1 MHGVRQQQFVVDG
14 GSLIAPGE
22 EGSAGDVLVSADY
35 FRAMSIPIVKGRAF
49 TEHDNES
56 ATPVMV
62 VSQSFARRY
71 FQNGDAIG
79 RRVRLNEQGVL
90 SCCASPAPVDGVWRE
105 IVGVVGDITQANLDE
120 PPSVTM
126 YRPYLQIVEHDM
138 FFVTRVRSGV
148 DGPRT
153 AAAIQRELRAIDA
166 TKEWWPIRTME
177 RVIDES
183 ESIRL
188 RRFVLILLGIFAS
201 LALVLAGVGLY
212 GVMAYFVAERRRE
225 ISIRVALGATRAAI
239 LEQVL
244 LEAMRLVLVG
254 LAPRMPRRA
263 GAGAHGVEH
272 ALRHHRNRSTDVP
285 DGRDRTGR
293 GRLARQLS
301 PRAPGRPTGSC
312 RRTERQ
318 LT

>member
-1 MHGVRQQQFVVDG
+1 VAQLPDVPLAGAAVD
-14 GSLIAPGE
+14 AV
-22 EGSAGDVLVSADY
+22 AK
-35 FRAMSIPIVKGRAF
+35 MSIPIVKGRTF

-56 ATPVMV
+56 STPAMV

-71 FQNGDAIG
+71 FSNGDAIG
-79 RRVRLNEQGVL
+79 RRARLNEQGAL

-138 FFVTRVRSGV
+138 YFVTRVRSGV

-153 AAAIQRELRAIDA
+153 AAAIQRELRAIDT
-166 TKEWWPIRTME
+166 TKAWWPIRTME

-188 RRFVLILLGIFAS
+188 RRFVLILLGLFAS

-225 ISIRVALGATRAAI
+225 IGIRVALGATRAAI

-244 LEAMRLVLVG
+244 LEAMRLVLAG
-254 LAPRMPRRA
+254 LLLGCLAAQALTRTVSSMLFGITATDPLTFLTVATALGAVALLASYLPARRA
-263 GAGAHGVEH
+263 A
-272 ALRHHRNRSTDVP
+272 
-285 DGRDRTGR
+285 
-293 GRLARQLS
+293 QLDPVVAMS
-301 PRAPGRPTGSC
+301 DS
-312 RRTERQ
+312 
-318 LT
+318 

>member
-1 MHGVRQQQFVVDG
+1 VDG
-14 GSLIAPGE
+14 RSLIAPGE
-22 EGSAGDVLVSADY
+22 EGNAGDVLVSADY

-62 VSQSFARRY
+62 VSHSFARRY
-71 FQNGDAIG
+71 FKDGDAIG
-79 RRVRLNEQGVL
+79 RRVRVNEHGVL
-90 SCCASPAPVDGVWRE
+90 TCCSSPAPVDGVWRE

-120 PPSVTM
+120 PPSITM

-138 FFVTRVRSGV
+138 FFVSRVWSGV

-177 RVIDES
+177 RVMDES
-183 ESIRL
+183 ETIRL

-212 GVMAYFVAERRRE
+212 GVMAYFVVERRRE
-225 ISIRVALGATRAAI
+225 IGIRVALGATRAAI

-244 LEAMRLVLVG
+244 FEAMRLVIIGLVLG
-254 LAPRMPRRA
+254 CLAAQALTRTVSSMLFGITATDPLTYVTVAIALGAVALLASYFPARRA
-263 GAGAHGVEH
+263 GQLDPVV
-272 ALRHHRNRSTDVP
+272 ALGDS
-285 DGRDRTGR
+285 
-293 GRLARQLS
+293 
-301 PRAPGRPTGSC
+301 
-312 RRTERQ
+312 
-318 LT
+318 